1 MDLLARFRALVTA
14 TSADLNTACTD
25 DCAACPAHV
34 GSVSPHS
41 AHVLVRAPP
50 PAGAAPGAT
59 AEAWWPEK
67 VDDEPGVAAVAA
79 VAKAAAAAGRLAG
92 GVKVTAF
99 DHAAGGAESAADA
112 DAAAAAGGYELLVFP
127 AGVHYRGLA
136 LEEVAPAALAALGA
150 SDSADAGA
158 DGAAALAARRAALPR
173 RALLVCVHRA
183 RDARCGALGPPL
195 AAALRAAGAPAVFL
209 SSHVGGHAFAG
220 NVIVY
225 RRTVDDG
232 ADGADGASDD
242 DAAADAD
249 GAASAAAVVDW
260 FGMLK
265 AADAGAFYAA
275 LAALPPASEA
285 AADPAL
291 RRWWR
296 GRAGLGKA
304 EQKALWR
311 ACAGG
316 ARDIEEASAA

>member
-79 VAKAAAAAGRLAG
+79 AAKAAAAGGRLAG

-99 DHAAGGAESAADA
+99 DHAACGPDS
-112 DAAAAAGGYELLVFP
+112 AAAADSADSAASAGGYELLVFP

-136 LEEVAPAALAALGA
+136 LGEVAPAALAALGA
-150 SDSADAGA
+150 ADPAA
-158 DGAAALAARRAALPR
+158 AAGAAALAGRRAPLPR
-173 RALLVCVHRA
+173 AALLVCVHRA

-220 NVIVY
+220 NVIAY
-225 RRTVDDG
+225 RRTG
-232 ADGADGASDD
+232 SDD
-242 DAAADAD
+242 DCSPNGSAS
-249 GAASAAAVVDW
+249 GAAAAAVVDW
-260 FGMLK
+260 FGTLK
-265 AADAGAFYAA
+265 AADAGAFCAA
-275 LAALPPASEA
+275 LAALPPSGEA